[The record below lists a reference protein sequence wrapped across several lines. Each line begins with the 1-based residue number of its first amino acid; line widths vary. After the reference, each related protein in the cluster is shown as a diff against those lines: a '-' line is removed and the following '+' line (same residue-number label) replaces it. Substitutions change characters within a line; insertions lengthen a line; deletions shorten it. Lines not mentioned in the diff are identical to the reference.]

1 MDVVFPSTRTIA
13 REAVPSVLVG
23 VAAAVIP
30 IAMVLVT
37 DRVTDLLYRWIPDL
51 IGFDGYA
58 RWWIF
63 AVLTGIGL
71 LVGVLVWKL
80 PGHGGPDPA
89 TAGLVGPPIPLRS
102 LPSLAFVV
110 VLALGAGVS
119 LGPENPLIAINVAV
133 TAWILGRLW
142 PTMPTKRVVWLTTSA
157 TIGVLFGT
165 PLAGPL
171 AFVELAGRR
180 PKGELWENMFAPLV
194 AAGAGTATMFLLDR
208 PMLVIDVPEYRA
220 PTIGHI
226 LIGTLIAV
234 GTAAFFLMGVPAFH
248 RMHALFHAL
257 PNPVLAIGLGG
268 AVLGALGAVGGPA
281 TLFKDAENMGRV
293 TASAADESV
302 GRLALYALINLV
314 ALLVASSC
322 GFRGGRTFAS
332 VFVGLNVGLLVHAMF
347 DTVPLALSISCAVL
361 GALVVAVRS
370 CWLGLFIGATMVA
383 SFGVIPVLCIAVLP
397 VWLLVVHRGQL
408 VVGPNTVPLEKHVS

>member
-1 MDVVFPSTRTIA
+1 MDVVFPSTGTIA
-13 REAVPSVLVG
+13 REAVPSLFLG
-23 VAAAVIP
+23 VASAGIP
-30 IAMVLVT
+30 IVIVIAT
-37 DRVTDLLYRWIPDL
+37 DRVTDLLYTWIPDL
-51 IGFDGYA
+51 VGFDGFA

-63 AVLTGIGL
+63 AVLTGIGVLVGL
-71 LVGVLVWKL
+71 LVWML

-89 TAGLVGPPIPLRS
+89 TAGLVGPPIPMKS
-102 LPSLAFVV
+102 LPSLALVV
-110 VLALGAGVS
+110 ILALGAGVS

-133 TAWILGRLW
+133 AAWVLARLW
-142 PTMPTKRVVWLTTSA
+142 PSVPTKRVVWLTTSA

-194 AAGAGTATMFLLDR
+194 AAGAGTVTMFLLDR
-208 PMLVIDVPEYRA
+208 PMLILDVPDYRW
-220 PTIGHI
+220 PTIGDV
-226 LIGTLIAV
+226 LIGSLVAV
-234 GTAAFFLMGVPAFH
+234 GTAALFLLGVPAFH

-257 PNPVLAIGLGG
+257 PNPVLGVGLGG
-268 AVLGALGAVGGPA
+268 AVLGVLGAVGGPA
-281 TLFKDAENMGRV
+281 TLFKDADNMARV
-293 TASAADESV
+293 TADAANQSA
-302 GRLALYALINLV
+302 GRLALWALINLA

-332 VFVGLNVGLLVHAMF
+332 VFVGLDVGLFVHAVF
-347 DTVPLALSISCAVL
+347 DSVPPALSISCAVL

-383 SFGVIPVLCIAVLP
+383 SFGVIPVLCVAVFP
-397 VWLLVVHRGQL
+397 VWLLAVHRGQL